1 MTPSSKEVRNHD
13 FRRTDLLERQDLQT
27 LHGLSEAFTRAATQ
41 RLSAILHRPCT
52 FELST
57 LDQVMWR
64 DLAEEFKENMHF
76 FTFSMAP
83 LVGRGVLAL
92 PMDEVLAFVD
102 LRLAGSGEDDFTGRT
117 PSEIDKAF
125 LAPIITELI
134 VEFAKTMTRIQTITP
149 LLEAQDDNAELVSI
163 AAPQETCVAIRMALT
178 TAGRPVR
185 EVVLCLPYPMVRL
198 LFDLLAARSVSS
210 GDDREDAFSLDTRR
224 RLYEVPLELVFQ
236 FPSFVTTPAQLLTL
250 RVGDSLGL
258 GHPKGR
264 PLEVRV
270 EGLLVGL
277 ADMCSSGVHKA
288 CEIKEEVVR

>member
-1 MTPSSKEVRNHD
+1 MSGTTKEVRNHD

-27 LHGLSEAFTRAATQ
+27 LHGLSENFARAATQ

-52 FELST
+52 FELAD

-64 DLAEEFKENMHF
+64 DLAEEFHDNMHL

-92 PMDEVLAFVD
+92 PIDEALAFVD
-102 LRLAGSGEDDFTGRT
+102 LRLAGTGDDDFTGRA

-163 AAPQETCVAIRMALT
+163 AGPQETCVAIRMNLT
-178 TAGRPVR
+178 TASRPTRVA
-185 EVVLCLPYPMVRL
+185 VLCLPYPMVRL
-198 LFDLLAARSVSS
+198 LFDLLQARSVSS
-210 GDDREDAFSLDTRR
+210 GEERDDSFSHDTRR
-224 RLYEVPLELVFQ
+224 RLHEVPLELVFQ
-236 FPSFVTTPAQLLTL
+236 FPSFITTPAQLLTL

-277 ADMCSSGVHKA
+277 ADICSSGVHKA
-288 CEIKEEVVR
+288 CEIKEEVIR

>member
-1 MTPSSKEVRNHD
+1 MTPSSKEVRSHD

-27 LHGLSEAFTRAATQ
+27 MHGLSEAFTRAATQ
-41 RLSAILHRPCT
+41 RLSSILHRPCT

-83 LVGRGVLAL
+83 LVGRGVLVL

-102 LRLAGSGEDDFTGRT
+102 LRLAGTGEDDFTGRT

-125 LAPIITELI
+125 LAPIVTELI

-185 EVVLCLPYPMVRL
+185 EAVLCLPYPMVRL
-198 LFDLLAARSVSS
+198 LFDLLAARSVSV
-210 GDDREDAFSLDTRR
+210 GEDREDAFSLDNRR

>member
-1 MTPSSKEVRNHD
+1 MTPSTKEVRPHD

-27 LHGLSEAFTRAATQ
+27 LHGLSESFTRAATQ
-41 RLSAILHRPCT
+41 RLSSILHRPCS
-52 FELST
+52 FELSSM
-57 LDQVMWR
+57 DQVMWR
-64 DLAEEFKENMHF
+64 DLAEEFQGKMHH

-83 LVGRGVLAL
+83 LVGRGVLAI
-92 PMDEVLAFVD
+92 PTDEVLAFVD
-102 LRLAGSGEDDFTGRT
+102 LRLAGSGDDDFTGRA

-134 VEFAKTMTRIQTITP
+134 IEFAKTMTRIQTITP
-149 LLEAQDDNAELVSI
+149 LLEAQDDNVEGVSI
-163 AAPQETCVAIRMALT
+163 AAPQETCVVIRMALT
-178 TAGRPVR
+178 TASRPAR
-185 EVVLCLPYPMVRL
+185 EIVLCLPYPMVRL
-198 LFDLLAARSVSS
+198 LFDLLQARSVSS
-210 GDDREDAFSLDTRR
+210 GEDRDDSFSHDTRR
-224 RLYEVPLELVFQ
+224 RLHEVPLELVFQ
-236 FPSFVTTPAQLLTL
+236 FPSFITTPAQLLTL

-288 CEIKEEVVR
+288 CEIKEEVAR

>member
-1 MTPSSKEVRNHD
+1 MTQSAKEVRNHD

-41 RLSAILHRPCT
+41 RLSSILHRPCS
-52 FELST
+52 FELGS
-57 LDQVMWR
+57 LEQVMWR
-64 DLAEEFKENMHF
+64 DLAEEFKEDMHF

-83 LVGRGVLAL
+83 LVGRGVLVL

-102 LRLAGSGEDDFTGRT
+102 LRLAGTGDDDFTGRT

-134 VEFAKTMTRIQTITP
+134 VEFAKTMTRIQSITP
-149 LLEAQDDNAELVSI
+149 LLEGQDDNAELVSI
-163 AAPQETCVAIRMALT
+163 AAPQETCIAIRMALT

-185 EVVLCLPYPMVRL
+185 EAVLCLPYPMVRL

-210 GDDREDAFSLDTRR
+210 GDALDDSFSLDTRR

>member
-1 MTPSSKEVRNHD
+1 MGQTTKEVRNHD

-41 RLSAILHRPCT
+41 RLSAILHRPCS
-52 FELST
+52 FELNA

-64 DLAEEFKENMHF
+64 ELAEEFSENMHF
-76 FTFSMAP
+76 FTFSMVP
-83 LVGRGVLAL
+83 LVGRGVLIM
-92 PMDEVLAFVD
+92 PTDEVLAFVD
-102 LRLAGSGEDDFTGRT
+102 LRLAGTGEDDFTGRT

-125 LAPIITELI
+125 LAPIVTDLI

-149 LLEAQDDNAELVSI
+149 LLESQDETAEVVSI
-163 AAPQETCVAIRMALT
+163 AAPQETCIAIRMDLT
-178 TAGRPVR
+178 TAGRAARPA
-185 EVVLCLPYPMVRL
+185 VLCLPYPMVRL

-210 GDDREDAFSLDTRR
+210 GEDRDDSFSLDTRR

-270 EGLLVGL
+270 EGLLIGL

>member
-1 MTPSSKEVRNHD
+1 MTQSTKEVRNHD

-41 RLSAILHRPCT
+41 RLSSILHRTCT
-52 FELST
+52 FELGA

-64 DLAEEFKENMHF
+64 DLVEELRDNMHL

-83 LVGRGVLAL
+83 LVGRGLLAI
-92 PMDEVLAFVD
+92 PVDEVLAFVD
-102 LRLAGSGEDDFTGRT
+102 LRLAGTGDDDFTDRT

-125 LAPIITELI
+125 LAPIVTELI
-134 VEFAKTMTRIQTITP
+134 VELAKTMTRIQAVIP
-149 LLEAQDDNAELVSI
+149 LLEAQDDSVEFVSI
-163 AAPQETCVAIRMALT
+163 AGPLETCIVVRMELR
-178 TAGRPVR
+178 TANRPVR
-185 EVVLCLPYPMVRL
+185 EALLCLPFPMVRL
-198 LFDLLAARSVSS
+198 LFDMLQARSVSG
-210 GDDREDAFSLDTRR
+210 GDDREDLFSVDTRR
-224 RLYEVPLELVFQ
+224 RLREVPLELVFQ

-258 GHPKGR
+258 GHPRGR

-277 ADMCSSGVHKA
+277 ADICSSGVHKA
-288 CEIKEEVVR
+288 CEIKEEVTR